1 VAGDER
7 LDLEMIGFYASKL
20 ERLPA
25 LADGKPAPDDAE
37 DEVPELPEDIV
48 LDPSAARARR

>member
-1 VAGDER
+1 MAGDER

-25 LADGKPAPDDAE
+25 LAGGKPAPE